1 VRARRGRRC
10 GWTICAIVVRTATLL
25 LPDAFQGRPVR
36 RCGGSPRSSTAT
48 ARDPEAT
55 SGEAPAAVA
64 PVDPFLWVIAAGT
77 PTTLL
82 TKLLMV
88 PAAEWPTGVYWFG
101 EDVLRVGLVAA
112 RELPRDRTTLLV
124 RLMAAGPLLA
134 SAVPEVARLA
144 RDAPERAVAEP
155 IL

>member
-1 VRARRGRRC
+1 M
-10 GWTICAIVVRTATLL
+10 
-25 LPDAFQGRPVR
+25 
-36 RCGGSPRSSTAT
+36 
-48 ARDPEAT
+48 
-55 SGEAPAAVA
+55 
-64 PVDPFLWVIAAGT
+64 IAAGT

-82 TKLLMV
+82 TKLRMV
-88 PAAEWPTGVYWFG
+88 RADDWPTGMYWFV

-144 RDAPERAVAEP
+144 PDAV
-155 IL
+155 